1 MSSQV
6 SRSSRLRNRN
16 STRMIALRVENA
28 IDILWDKIDD
38 LTKTVD
44 SVQEMIVKM
53 NKIEK
58 KEKNK
63 KAKALHLQIDAKL
76 KETEPGVFEFD
87 FQEPADQISDEII
100 NLESVENSPK

>member
-6 SRSSRLRNRN
+6 SRSSRLRNNRY

-38 LTKTVD
+38 LTKTV
-44 SVQEMIVKM
+44 
-53 NKIEK
+53 EK

-63 KAKALHLQIDAKL
+63 KARALHLQIDAKL

-87 FQEPADQISDEII
+87 FQEPDDE
-100 NLESVENSPK
+100 NLDENFNPESVEISPK